1 MVRTA
6 TEIQNTIKKYIIQ
19 EFMCDQSGVELTL
32 ETPLIEEEIIDSMG
46 IFRLIAFLEEEF
58 SFTLKHEEVVME
70 SFETIVAI
78 AALVEARLSSLQSQV
93 LNGSR

>member
-1 MVRTA
+1 M
-6 TEIQNTIKKYIIQ
+6 Y
-19 EFMCDQSGVELTL
+19 DQSGVELTL

-58 SFTLKHEEVVME
+58 GFTLKHEEVVME

-78 AALVEARLSSLQSQV
+78 AALVERLSSLK
-93 LNGSR
+93 

>member
-1 MVRTA
+1 MVQTA

-19 EFMCDQSGVELTL
+19 EFMYDQAGVELTI

-58 SFTLKHEEVVME
+58 GFTLKHEEVVME
-70 SFETIVAI
+70 SFETIIAI
-78 AALVEARLSSLQSQV
+78 AALVEDRLS
-93 LNGSR
+93 

>member
-19 EFMCDQSGVELTL
+19 EFMYDQSGVELTL

-78 AALVEARLSSLQSQV
+78 AALVEVRLS
-93 LNGSR
+93 